1 MGFDVTLLRNV
12 LEQFVDFLAEESADL
27 ILERP
32 RFAHAVVVITDGN
45 DRAEAS
51 CIRQLDQMTTTH
63 LTATINDPRMSR
75 SYEDDE
81 IERAL
86 RQLTESRDLLESDI
100 DNQSVNSEWRKEVS
114 TSSRYSYDSRM

>member
-1 MGFDVTLLRNV
+1 MEILR
-12 LEQFVDFLAEESADL
+12 
-27 ILERP
+27 
-32 RFAHAVVVITDGN
+32 
-45 DRAEAS
+45 
-51 CIRQLDQMTTTH
+51 
-63 LTATINDPRMSR
+63 NDPRMSR

-114 TSSRYSYDSRM
+114 TSSRYSYDSRMWKLYVFSMFCIYELR

>member
-45 DRAEAS
+45 DRAEVDFLIS
-51 CIRQLDQMTTTH
+51 NVILHT
-63 LTATINDPRMSR
+63 
-75 SYEDDE
+75 
-81 IERAL
+81 ERRVDYL
-86 RQLTESRDLLESDI
+86 
-100 DNQSVNSEWRKEVS
+100 
-114 TSSRYSYDSRM
+114 